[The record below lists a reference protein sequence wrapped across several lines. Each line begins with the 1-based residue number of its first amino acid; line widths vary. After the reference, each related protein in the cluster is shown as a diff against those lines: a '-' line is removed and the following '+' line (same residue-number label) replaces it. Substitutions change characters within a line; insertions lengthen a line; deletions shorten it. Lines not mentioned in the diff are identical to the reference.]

1 MNVTR
6 QGKTEAL
13 SGVQPELGQDSPHF
27 KLFDADN
34 SRVKTRMLK
43 GQVTFINV
51 VPDLMTPTGTAQ
63 ATKIAGLADQYP
75 NVRFITVSVNDVNEQ
90 KGWKASHPQAD
101 GAEVLSDYEQSFGYA
116 LNLLIPDEGVL
127 ARSIVILDADAK
139 VQYLQIVPE
148 QTKEP
153 DYLAAVNALQ
163 SVVAKS

>member
-27 KLFDADN
+27 KLFDAEN
-34 SRVKTRMLK
+34 QRVKTRMLK
-43 GQVTFINV
+43 GKITFINV
-51 VPDLMTPTGTAQ
+51 VPDLMTVTGTAQ
-63 ATKIAGLADQYP
+63 ATKISGLADQYP
-75 NVRFITVSVNDVNEQ
+75 EIRFVTVSTNEINEQ
-90 KGWKASHPQAD
+90 KGWQASHPQVE
-101 GAEVLSDYEQSFGYA
+101 GAEILSDYEQSFGYA

-139 VQYLQIVPE
+139 AQYLQIVPE
-148 QTKEP
+148 QTQEP

-163 SVVAKS
+163 SVVAKA